1 MQTLAALLKSKPPLI
16 WPQPAS
22 ERATSVKNQIEAL
35 QAAPLEVLRDEWS
48 KRYGKP
54 VPVPR
59 SKDLLLRFLAWRIQ
73 ADAFGGHSP
82 EVLKILNEPVE
93 RKSKLKAQPESATLR
108 KGTLLKRDWAGK
120 QHIVTVTTDGF
131 VHEGT
136 AYKSLSEVA
145 RKITGTR
152 WSGPR
157 FFGTEK
163 AAPQRGAA
171 A

>member
-16 WPQPAS
+16 WPQPSSA
-22 ERATSVKNQIEAL
+22 RAVDIKSQIEAL
-35 QAAPLEVLRDEWS
+35 QVAPIEVLREEWS
-48 KRYGKP
+48 RRYGKP

-82 EVLKILNEPVE
+82 EVLKILSEPVE
-93 RKSKLKAQPESATLR
+93 RKSKRKAQPESLSLR

-131 VHEGT
+131 VHEGQ

-163 AAPQRGAA
+163 AAARRGAGE
-171 A
+171 